1 MSAVHVIHENPD
13 WTTPLFRAL
22 AARDVPFVDWHLG
35 AGTLDLATA
44 PPHGVFYSRMSA
56 SAHTRGHRHAPE
68 HTAAVLAQY
77 QALEAAGVR
86 VPRTVAAVGRDA
98 VLAAAGSFDGPFLT
112 KPNRGGKGLGV
123 RLFRDVATLAAYLD
137 GPDHEPPVDGITLV
151 QRYIEA
157 PTPTITRV
165 EFVGGK
171 LLYAVAVDTSGGFEL
186 CPADACAVDDAF
198 CPAGAV
204 SETFRILPDFDH
216 PLVERYRRVLAT
228 HDVGVAAFEF
238 VADASGR
245 DYTYDL
251 NTNTNYNA
259 RAEAAVGRSGMDAL
273 ADYLGR
279 ELAREQ
285 GRARAAA

>member
-1 MSAVHVIHENPD
+1 M
-13 WTTPLFRAL
+13 
-22 AARDVPFVDWHLG
+22 
-35 AGTLDLATA
+35 
-44 PPHGVFYSRMSA
+44 
-56 SAHTRGHRHAPE
+56 
-68 HTAAVLAQY
+68 
-77 QALEAAGVR
+77 
-86 VPRTVAAVGRDA
+86 
-98 VLAAAGSFDGPFLT
+98 
-112 KPNRGGKGLGV
+112 

-186 CPADACAVDDAF
+186 CPADACAADDAF
-198 CPAGAV
+198 CPAGAGG
-204 SETFRILPDFDH
+204 ETFRILPDFDH

-238 VADASGR
+238 VVDARGR